1 MEGQSSTKDTQ
12 IQTRARMHA
21 RKTLAWLA
29 DACSGTTGKA
39 KGVVLSHRSVM
50 LHAIGTTL
58 GEVIRAEPA
67 ECASC
72 SSTPNLGLRVNAVDY
87 AGYRGHCSANHSR
100 SLLIALAAATSLGL
114 RVNAVDCAGY
124 RGHCSAHH
132 SRSLLIALAAATSL
146 GLRVNAVDYAGY
158 RGHCSAHHS
167 RSLLIALAAAT
178 RLPFLHGAEMRLHG
192 GDVWGHFAPLFHLVD
207 AFAVYAIT
215 LVGGRHVTVPMFAPL
230 TALLAIGAWDTATL
244 SPVPKCPLPS
254 VVFPCSSLS
263 AEKSLVNYDDD
274 DDDDDDMQKAFC
286 LLLTLL

>member
-1 MEGQSSTKDTQ
+1 
-12 IQTRARMHA
+12 MHA

-114 RVNAVDCAGY
+114 RVNAVDC
-124 RGHCSAHH
+124 
-132 SRSLLIALAAATSL
+132 
-146 GLRVNAVDYAGY
+146 AGY